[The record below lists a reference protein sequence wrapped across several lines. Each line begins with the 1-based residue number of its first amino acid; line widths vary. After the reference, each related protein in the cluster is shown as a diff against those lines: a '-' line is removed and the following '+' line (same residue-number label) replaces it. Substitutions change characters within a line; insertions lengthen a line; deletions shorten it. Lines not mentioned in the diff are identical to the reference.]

1 MPTVEC
7 FLNPLMVRY
16 LKITRIGETA
26 QRRQFS
32 KIDDRVS
39 LRRLLNL
46 TITAVHPFER
56 MIHCASPNHVE
67 VDVNQAAMQ
76 VFVGLDRRGV
86 IMILPK
92 RPCRFLRSL
101 YSYAVRPAM
110 SCILCAIASPA
121 VSFTSRCT

>member
-1 MPTVEC
+1 
-7 FLNPLMVRY
+7 MVRY

-56 MIHCASPNHVE
+56 MIHCAGPNHVE

-86 IMILPK
+86 ITVLPERPVSILALVV
-92 RPCRFLRSL
+92 FLR
-101 YSYAVRPAM
+101 R
-110 SCILCAIASPA
+110 SPGDELHTLRDNISA
-121 VSFTSRCT
+121 GVLH